1 MSDIDINNNLTQ
13 IPEEGK
19 GAMKEKMKGIILI
32 IIFFV
37 ALIIFAILYPY
48 VFLFM
53 NLQEEQVKTFM
64 SYFNTVFP
72 VLSAFGGALI
82 GYFLGQKKSE

>member
-1 MSDIDINNNLTQ
+1 MSDLNINENYAQ
-13 IPEEGK
+13 IPAKGK
-19 GAMKEKMKGIILI
+19 GFMKEKLKGIILI
-32 IIFFV
+32 TIFFI

-53 NLQEEQVKTFM
+53 NLQDEKIETFM
-64 SYFNTVFP
+64 SYFNTIFP
-72 VLSAFGGALI
+72 VLSAFAGVLI

>member
-1 MSDIDINNNLTQ
+1 MSDVNIDNNITQ
-13 IPEEGK
+13 IPEKGK
-19 GAMKEKMKGIILI
+19 GTMKEKIKGIILI

-53 NLQEEQVKTFM
+53 NLQEDQVKTFM
-64 SYFNTVFP
+64 TYFNTVFP
-72 VLSAFGGALI
+72 VLSAFAGVLV

>member
-1 MSDIDINNNLTQ
+1 MSDLNINENYTQ
-13 IPEEGK
+13 IPAKGK
-19 GAMKEKMKGIILI
+19 GTMKEKIKGIILV

-53 NLQEEQVKTFM
+53 NLQETQVATFM

-72 VLSAFGGALI
+72 VLSAFAGVLV